1 MDDDQFQG
9 GLSGQG
15 GNPVPANN
23 SNTYDFTNGDPLANL
38 DNPEATAAEADP
50 ADGIAVDPLANEP
63 IMDLTNNVNI
73 SAPEAP
79 VEPEATAPAERE
91 YRRILRRCLP
101 TASMVCRLLPH
112 LRRRILP
119 VLRR

>member
-38 DNPEATAAEADP
+38 DNPEAAAAEADP
-50 ADGIAVDPLANEP
+50 GE
-63 IMDLTNNVNI
+63 
-73 SAPEAP
+73 
-79 VEPEATAPAERE
+79 
-91 YRRILRRCLP
+91 
-101 TASMVCRLLPH
+101 
-112 LRRRILP
+112 
-119 VLRR
+119 